1 MLSRHVA
8 TLLCWLVGATL
19 AGPAPQAAAELTPL
33 WPDAAE
39 IEQFLLKAKVVDR
52 RKIGSGITNPEKV
65 TLELGG
71 VTRYAVY
78 KKVDQSYDS
87 WQFEVAAYHMDKLLG
102 VGHVPPTVERSLGG
116 RKGCLQL
123 WVEGTTL
130 AKFEGT
136 PPDLD
141 AWHLQVSSMWLFDD
155 LIANIDRHM
164 NNAIVTQDY
173 GLAFI
178 DNSKTFRSHDELL
191 NDLNRGVT
199 GTHARYWL
207 VPYDKDRREYP
218 THYPPALVDRLSSLT
233 KQEIKKALS
242 PHVYGNAVD
251 RLLKRR
257 ELILMRLEEMAAVAS
272 R

>member
-1 MLSRHVA
+1 VLRPLRLGLLALVLFFAVA
-8 TLLCWLVGATL
+8 IAPL
-19 AGPAPQAAAELTPL
+19 AGQTLKPL
-33 WPDAAE
+33 WPDAEE
-39 IEQFLLKAKVVDR
+39 IEHFLKKAKVVER
-52 RKIGSGITNPEKV
+52 KKIGSGITNPEKM
-65 TLELGG
+65 TLELDG
-71 VTRYAVY
+71 VTRHAVY
-78 KKVDQSYDS
+78 KRVDQSYDS
-87 WQFEVAAYHMDKLLG
+87 WQFEVAAYHIDRLLG
-102 VGHVPPTVERSLGG
+102 LGHVPPTVERSIGG

-123 WVEGTTL
+123 WVEGITL

-141 AWHLQVSSMWLFDD
+141 AWRTQVSVMWLFDD

-164 NNAIVTQDY
+164 NNAIVTPDY

-191 NDLNRGVT
+191 NDLNRGAT

-207 VPYDKDRREYP
+207 VPYDKDRREYA
-218 THYPPALVDRLSSLT
+218 TRYPEAVVERLRALT

-257 ELILMRLEEMAAVAS
+257 ELILARLEEMKTVAT